1 MQKGQNVIAKADS
14 ILFFA
19 GSAGTFKYSAENT
32 YELIR
37 LAIEKLTLLN
47 KIGLLRRNKKKTKP

>member
-37 LAIEKLTLLN
+37 LAIEKLAFMD
-47 KIGLLRRNKKKTKP
+47 KISVFRGNKKKAKP